1 MTGIAAVALAD
12 LRQRT
17 RTFGVLLV
25 VAAALELGYLFV
37 PDASA
42 RYVVVDLGGWR
53 GLYTSTWMGATT
65 ALLTVTLLPLAGFF
79 LVRPAL
85 HRDAQLG
92 TADVVACA
100 PLGRRAFVLG
110 KWASNAAF
118 LAAIS
123 LLLMLA
129 AAVMQVV
136 RGESRTIEPAAYL
149 LPYAIITLPTCALI
163 AAAAI
168 VLDSARPLRGIAGG
182 VVWFFGWNALVA
194 VPFIMTGTSGGVA
207 AFDPFGA
214 TAVFSALQHGL
225 YASVAVTNIDRS
237 AMMVG
242 FDAAGH
248 LRTFRFT
255 GVPWSAGLIGTRLAW
270 ALLAP
275 GLCALVAPIA
285 LPRDAPRATTRS
297 SRAGFAGVVRRLP
310 LPLLGRLELAIAIDL
325 AGTWWVIGM
334 GLLTLGALTVPAE
347 TLRRVVEPLIWIWP
361 VGVIAGLSVVDR
373 GGVDEIRRATPTS
386 AIVRVLWRWAAAAVL
401 IGTPI
406 VGLAFRSGS
415 SGPTFIAI
423 ALAVAACGVALGALT
438 RSPLTFEALAI
449 TGWYLG
455 PVNGVPAFDPAAF
468 TQAPI
473 TSLGI
478 AGIVTLCALAATA
491 MHASKRG

>member
-1 MTGIAAVALAD
+1 
-12 LRQRT
+12 
-17 RTFGVLLV
+17 
-25 VAAALELGYLFV
+25 
-37 PDASA
+37 
-42 RYVVVDLGGWR
+42 
-53 GLYTSTWMGATT
+53 
-65 ALLTVTLLPLAGFF
+65 
-79 LVRPAL
+79 
-85 HRDAQLG
+85 
-92 TADVVACA
+92 
-100 PLGRRAFVLG
+100 
-110 KWASNAAF
+110 
-118 LAAIS
+118 
-123 LLLMLA
+123 
-129 AAVMQVV
+129 
-136 RGESRTIEPAAYL
+136 
-149 LPYAIITLPTCALI
+149 
-163 AAAAI
+163 
-168 VLDSARPLRGIAGG
+168 
-182 VVWFFGWNALVA
+182 
-194 VPFIMTGTSGGVA
+194 VA

-386 AIVRVLWRWAAAAVL
+386 AIVRLPWPLR
-401 IGTPI
+401 
-406 VGLAFRSGS
+406 
-415 SGPTFIAI
+415 
-423 ALAVAACGVALGALT
+423 LAVSLWA
-438 RSPLTFEALAI
+438 RSP
-449 TGWYLG
+449 G
-455 PVNGVPAFDPAAF
+455 
-468 TQAPI
+468 
-473 TSLGI
+473 
-478 AGIVTLCALAATA
+478 
-491 MHASKRG
+491 RR